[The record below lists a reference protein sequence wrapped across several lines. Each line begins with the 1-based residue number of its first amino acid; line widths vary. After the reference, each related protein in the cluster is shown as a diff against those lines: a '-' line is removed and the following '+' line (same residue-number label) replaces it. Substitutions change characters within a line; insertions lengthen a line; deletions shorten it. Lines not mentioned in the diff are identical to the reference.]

1 MANIINISF
10 GRAGKCKEALE
21 RAAEAA
27 AGVLG
32 QKDALCV
39 SFGFVSGAEIRRLN
53 RQFRGMD
60 KPTDVLSFPMLG
72 GIKEFSR
79 KNYPLNTMET
89 GEVMLG
95 SIAICPSIA
104 EKEANEANLT
114 INAELCLLFTHG
126 LLHLLGFDHMTRQ
139 DGRQMRKLESLIL
152 GKAGEK

>member
-1 MANIINISF
+1 MIKVYCEDYDGSF
-10 GRAGKCKEALE
+10 DAVC
-21 RAAEAA
+21 AAAFKILGLNGEAA
-27 AGVLG
+27 VDLEFFDESGMA
-32 QKDALCV
+32 ALNK
-39 SFGFVSGAEIRRLN
+39 E
-53 RQFRGMD
+53 FRGKD